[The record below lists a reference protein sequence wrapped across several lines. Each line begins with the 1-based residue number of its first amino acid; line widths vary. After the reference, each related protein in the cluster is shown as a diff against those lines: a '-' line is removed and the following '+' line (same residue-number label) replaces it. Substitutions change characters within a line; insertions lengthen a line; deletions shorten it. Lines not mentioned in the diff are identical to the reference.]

1 MGVGQ
6 TILRPL
12 RVDSPIKCSAA
23 SSTPTPI
30 APDTMLYICRARCR
44 TFGPPSLRLLFITL
58 RVTSLFRMA
67 QFIDYGDNCSD
78 GPPSTIGDYDTQDDF
93 INDDASDHSS
103 TIFIPNPESPRVSIE
118 RFHSSPVVPEGR
130 LRPRQLSIATSRTSP
145 SDRSSS
151 ILSEVLLR
159 HRGLSSRPRQAL
171 RRSVSQTVVHG
182 IGGTPDGFPSS
193 SSEASDIP
201 LVTQRRRSRMG
212 SPYARPLR
220 QRQREHSSAPSSIQ
234 GSEGSYVR
242 LRSVSTLRSVQDA
255 LDPREPRDGGENPFE
270 VPNHLRGGELAGLGL
285 PGKRLGSGKPRWCA
299 RYFMFTTS
307 QSGYDWPYQRL
318 IDICEA
324 LGAKH
329 KISRELHADGGY
341 HFHAF
346 VDFERK
352 FEFENPHKFCVGE
365 PSGRSREHCPV
376 KTHCNILPIT
386 RTPFNTWDYV
396 AKYGDVVS
404 NNCERPV
411 ARGSNV
417 TRDDMWTGSLAQSNK
432 DEFLKDVRKHSPRDA
447 VLFHKQITSF
457 AHSNYDDPQPQM
469 PVIDEEG
476 VYIHWERYP
485 QIRKWVVR
493 NLTNPI
499 ETIRKT
505 SRGLSYPAEV
515 EAEDAAW
522 FELHRPDGKRSKR
535 PKSLI
540 VYGDSRL
547 GKTVFSRNLGP
558 HVHWQ
563 RDFNLKKL
571 INMGVDNVDYAIF
584 DDIAWDNAAL
594 KKEGFKAWL
603 GGNKSF
609 DVSDKFQGKFT
620 LNWGKPCILLT
631 NKDPWEGLDL
641 DDSKWLRRNV
651 IYVALGPDDPDRSNA
666 IASAD
671 VFEGESDI
679 DDY

>member
-6 TILRPL
+6 TILWPL

-78 GPPSTIGDYDTQDDF
+78 GPPSTIGDYDIQDDF
-93 INDDASDHSS
+93 INDDVSDHSS

-118 RFHSSPVVPEGR
+118 RY
-130 LRPRQLSIATSRTSP
+130 
-145 SDRSSS
+145 RSSS
-151 ILSEVLLR
+151 VVSEVLR
-159 HRGLSSRPRQAL
+159 GHRRLPSRPRETL
-171 RRSVSQTVVHG
+171 SRRVSPTDIQR
-182 IGGTPDGFPSS
+182 IGGTANSS
-193 SSEASDIP
+193 RSDSIP
-201 LVTQRRRSRMG
+201 LLTRRTQRRQSRVG
-212 SPYARPLR
+212 SPYARHLR
-220 QRQREHSSAPSSIQ
+220 QRQRERSSSTSSSVQ

-242 LRSVSTLRSVQDA
+242 LRSVSTLRDVQDVF
-255 LDPREPRDGGENPFE
+255 DTREPRDGCENPFE

-285 PGKRLGSGKPRWCA
+285 PGKRLNSGKPRWCA

-329 KISRELHADGGY
+329 KISRELHTDGGY

-365 PSGRSREHCPV
+365 PSGRPRGECPV

-404 NNCERPV
+404 SNCDRPV

-417 TRDDMWTGSLAQSNK
+417 TRDDMWTGSLALANK
-432 DEFLKDVRKHSPRDA
+432 SEFLKDIRKHSPRDA
-447 VLFHKQITSF
+447 VLFNKQITAF
-457 AHSNYDDPQPQM
+457 AHATFDNPQPDL
-469 PVIDEEG
+469 PSINEEG

-493 NLTNPI
+493 NLSNPL

-505 SRGLSYPAEV
+505 ARGLSYPAEV
-515 EAEDAAW
+515 EAEDLAW
-522 FELHRPDGKRSKR
+522 LELHRPDGKRSGR

-540 VYGDSRL
+540 IHGDSRL

-594 KKEGFKAWL
+594 KNEGFKAWL

-620 LNWGKPCILLT
+620 MNWGKPCILLT

-641 DDSKWLRRNV
+641 DDSKWLRKNV
-651 IYVALGPDDPDRSNA
+651 VYVALGPDDPDRSSA

-671 VFEGESDI
+671 LFEGESDI

>member
-1 MGVGQ
+1 MGVGRP
-6 TILRPL
+6 ILLAL
-12 RVDSPIKCSAA
+12 RVDSRIKSLAA

-78 GPPSTIGDYDTQDDF
+78 GPPSTIGDYDINDDF
-93 INDDASDHSS
+93 INDDVSDHSS
-103 TIFIPNPESPRVSIE
+103 TIFIPNPGSPRVSIE
-118 RFHSSPVVPEGR
+118 RYHSSVR
-130 LRPRQLSIATSRTSP
+130 STSP
-145 SDRSSS
+145 TEQPYSVSRRGSRYPSASSDE
-151 ILSEVLLR
+151 IPLLAR
-159 HRGLSSRPRQAL
+159 RTL
-171 RRSVSQTVVHG
+171 RRQ
-182 IGGTPDGFPSS
+182 
-193 SSEASDIP
+193 
-201 LVTQRRRSRMG
+201 SRVG

-220 QRQREHSSAPSSIQ
+220 QRQRKHSSASSSVQ

-242 LRSVSTLRSVQDA
+242 LRSVSTLRNVQDA
-255 LDPREPRDGGENPFE
+255 LDPREPRDGSENPFE
-270 VPNHLRGGELAGLGL
+270 IPNHLRGGELAGLGL

-307 QSGYDWPYQRL
+307 QSGYDWPYQGL
-318 IDICEA
+318 IDVCEA

-365 PSGRSREHCPV
+365 PSGRPRGECPV

-404 NNCERPV
+404 SNCDRPV

-417 TRDDMWTGSLAQSNK
+417 TRDDMWTGSLALANK
-432 DEFLKDVRKHSPRDA
+432 SEFLQDIRKHSPRDA
-447 VLFHKQITSF
+447 VLFNKQITAF
-457 AHSNYDDPQPQM
+457 AHATFDNPQPDL
-469 PVIDEEG
+469 PSINEEG

-493 NLTNPI
+493 NLPSPI

-505 SRGLSYPAEV
+505 ARGLSYPAEV
-515 EAEDAAW
+515 EADDLAW
-522 FELHRPDGKRSKR
+522 LELNRPDGKRSGR

-540 VYGDSRL
+540 IHGDSRL
-547 GKTVFSRNLGP
+547 GKTIFSRNLGP

-563 RDFNLKKL
+563 RDFNLRKL

-584 DDIAWDNAAL
+584 DDVAWDNAAL
-594 KKEGFKAWL
+594 KNEGFKAWL

-631 NKDPWEGLDL
+631 NKDPWEGLHF
-641 DDSKWLRRNV
+641 DDSKWLRKNV
-651 IYVALGPDDPDRSNA
+651 VYVALGPDDPDRSSA
-666 IASAD
+666 IGSAD
-671 VFEGESDI
+671 LFEGESDI

>member
-6 TILRPL
+6 TILWPL

-44 TFGPPSLRLLFITL
+44 TFGPPSLRLQFITL

-78 GPPSTIGDYDTQDDF
+78 GPPSTIGDYDIQDDF
-93 INDDASDHSS
+93 INDDVSDHSS

-118 RFHSSPVVPEGR
+118 RYRSTSALPQRRVHPGR
-130 LRPRQLSIATSRTSP
+130 LPFATSRASSNSCVS
-145 SDRSSS
+145 SDE
-151 ILSEVLLR
+151 IPLLIR
-159 HRGLSSRPRQAL
+159 RPL
-171 RRSVSQTVVHG
+171 RRQ
-182 IGGTPDGFPSS
+182 
-193 SSEASDIP
+193 
-201 LVTQRRRSRMG
+201 SRVG

-220 QRQREHSSAPSSIQ
+220 QRQREHSSSSSSVQ
-234 GSEGSYVR
+234 SPEGDYVR
-242 LRSVSTLRSVQDA
+242 LRPVSTLPSVQDA
-255 LDPREPRDGGENPFE
+255 LDPREPRDGCEDPFE
-270 VPNHLRGGELAGLGL
+270 IPNHLRGGELAGLGL

-318 IDICEA
+318 IDICES

-329 KISRELHADGGY
+329 KISREQHADGGY

-365 PSGRSREHCPV
+365 PSGRPRGECPV

-404 NNCERPV
+404 TNCDRPV

-417 TRDDMWTGSLAQSNK
+417 TRDDMWTGSLALANK
-432 DEFLKDVRKHSPRDA
+432 SEFLQDIRKHSPRDA
-447 VLFHKQITSF
+447 VLFNKQITAF
-457 AHSNYDDPQPQM
+457 AHATFDNPQPDL
-469 PVIDEEG
+469 PSVDEEG

-493 NLTNPI
+493 NLSNPL

-505 SRGLSYPAEV
+505 ARGLSYPAEV
-515 EAEDAAW
+515 EAEDLAW
-522 FELHRPDGKRSKR
+522 LELHRPDGKRSGR

-540 VYGDSRL
+540 VHGDSRL

-594 KKEGFKAWL
+594 KNEGFKAWL

-631 NKDPWEGLDL
+631 NKDPWEGLHF
-641 DDSKWLRRNV
+641 DDSKWLRKNV
-651 IYVALGPDDPDRSNA
+651 IYVALGADDPDRSSA